1 MWRALSSS
9 EYKRAFRPAQMVT
22 VQINLLITG
31 LGGISYWIAN
41 AATGGKHVA
50 IPFGQSVFR
59 WLHRPILDIILCLLC
74 ILTAGMLQWRRL
86 RLRRGAWSAILFLAG
101 ISFLAQSLIGYALRV
116 PNDEVPPAVLYG
128 YFAAWGTYLTVQS
141 RRWSASHAKVGS
153 VSGTRSPGRKKSH
166 EERMELMSRK
176 RSNSAISDAV

>member
-9 EYKRAFRPAQMVT
+9 EYKRAFSPCADGNGPDQLADNRT
-22 VQINLLITG
+22 WWNIILDRDCG
-31 LGGISYWIAN
+31 D
-41 AATGGKHVA
+41 GGKHVA

-74 ILTAGMLQWRRL
+74 IVTAGMLQWRRL